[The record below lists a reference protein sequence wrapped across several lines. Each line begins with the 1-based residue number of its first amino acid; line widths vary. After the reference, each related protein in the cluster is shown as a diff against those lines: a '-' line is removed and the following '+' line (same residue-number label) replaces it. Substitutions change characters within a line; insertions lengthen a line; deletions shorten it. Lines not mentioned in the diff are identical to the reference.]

1 MSELS
6 NSVNASSSASFLH
19 MGDII
24 SLYSEGSVC
33 GFMNTLGLIDNRV
46 VVQPSSGDLKHSP
59 KNFRDCLFKIL
70 PQNRYTAQRQYWKQ
84 CKQNASS
91 NTTTHGQFFSG
102 FGEIAPINGVPN
114 SLEESVLKKLQVS
127 CS

>member
-1 MSELS
+1 MIENSS
-6 NSVNASSSASFLH
+6 NISVCSSASFLH

-24 SLYSEGSVC
+24 SLYAEDNVC
-33 GFMNTLGLIDNRV
+33 GFVNTLGLIDSRV
-46 VVQPSSGDLKHSP
+46 VVQPTSGDLKHPP

-91 NTTTHGQFFSG
+91 NSTTHGQFFSG
-102 FGEIAPINGVPN
+102 FGEIAPIHDVPN
-114 SLEESVLKKLQVS
+114 SLEESVLKKLQVFF
-127 CS
+127 